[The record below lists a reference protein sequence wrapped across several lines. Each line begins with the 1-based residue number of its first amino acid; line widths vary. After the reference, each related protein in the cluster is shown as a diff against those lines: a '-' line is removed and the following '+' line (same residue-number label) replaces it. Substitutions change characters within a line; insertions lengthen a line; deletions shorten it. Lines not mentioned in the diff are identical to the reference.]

1 VLHLIPLPITKPLAD
16 NYLPAQFNHTDYP
29 QLVAEGAPV
38 DTIAVGSVM
47 ATFAWPPGHERN
59 KKVARFIGG
68 ILWQVPALH
77 APPRHP
83 KWKGC
88 QSCGP
93 ELFREFLVWQNSRN
107 RTQ

>member
-47 ATFAWPPGHERN
+47 ATFAWPPGHERY
-59 KKVARFIGG
+59 KKVARFVEAFFGKFQLFMHLRG
-68 ILWQVPALH
+68 IRNGRMSILR
-77 APPRHP
+77 PRCRAGRVLLP
-83 KWKGC
+83 RRSG
-88 QSCGP
+88 
-93 ELFREFLVWQNSRN
+93 
-107 RTQ
+107 